1 MTTPLR
7 VVVVDDQELVRAGFV
22 ALLSATGDLEVAGE
36 AGQGEEAVRLVRATR
51 PDVVLMDVRM
61 PVLDGIEATRR
72 ITADPACAQTKIVVL
87 TTFGLD
93 EYVFGALRAG
103 AVGFLLKDTPP
114 AELLRAVRVAAD
126 GDALL
131 SPSIARRLI
140 EAFAVTPPLAVDT
153 SELPELTEREADV
166 LCLVAQGLSN
176 AEIAERLYI
185 GAATV
190 KTYVSR
196 LLTKLDAATRIHLV
210 IHAYE
215 SGLVT
220 PGHEHR
226 S

>member
-1 MTTPLR
+1 VSTLR

-22 ALLSATGDLEVAGE
+22 ALLSSAPDLQVVGE
-36 AGQGEEAVRLVRATR
+36 AGQGEEAVRVVRETQ

-72 ITADPACAQTKIVVL
+72 ITTEPSCAHTKVIAL
-87 TTFGLD
+87 TTFGMD

-114 AELLRAVRVAAD
+114 VELLRGVRAAAD
-126 GDALL
+126 GESLI
-131 SPSIARRLI
+131 SPPIARRLI
-140 EAFAVTPPLAVDT
+140 EVFASLPPQASHRPTLD
-153 SELPELTEREADV
+153 LTDREADV
-166 LCLVAQGLSN
+166 LRLVAEGLSN
-176 AEIAERLYI
+176 SEIAEELHI

-196 LLTKLDAATRIHLV
+196 LLTKFDMGTRVHLV

-215 SGLVT
+215 TGLVA
-220 PGHEHR
+220 PNLRPDAGR
-226 S
+226 